1 MLFEL
6 ADWVMQVDVEM
17 TRAHTRANAADH
29 CGCAYCKNYYE
40 MLPATY
46 PGLCVALNR
55 MGIDPMG
62 PSELMPFTPTVYLAC
77 YRVCGTIEKW
87 GTSALAAEGVPVAPE
102 RAEEEGSFFLWVGEA
117 ELPWCQ
123 PENPRAV
130 ISPANLPEF
139 MERMGEMWRLLHE
152 QENICS

>member
-6 ADWVMQVDVEM
+6 ADWVVQVDVEK
-17 TRAHTRANAADH
+17 TRAHTRDNAADH

-40 MLPATY
+40 ALPITY

-77 YRVCGTIEKW
+77 YRVNGKIVKW
-87 GTSALAAEGVPVAPE
+87 GTDALAAEGVPIAPE
-102 RAEEEGSFFLWVGEA
+102 RA
-117 ELPWCQ
+117 
-123 PENPRAV
+123 
-130 ISPANLPEF
+130 
-139 MERMGEMWRLLHE
+139 
-152 QENICS
+152 